1 MSTRP
6 SMRQNGGVLP
16 TDVSKQRSAFH
27 LLDVREQDEGDAGHI
42 DGAQHIPLGQLGAR
56 VTEAPK
62 GRTVVTVC
70 RSGARSDRAMQGLR
84 TSGQQA
90 EIREGG
96 VPGWAPAGLPLDPAA

>member
-16 TDVSKQRSAFH
+16 TDVSKQRSEFH
-27 LLDVREQDEGDAGHI
+27 LLDVREQDEWDAGHI

-56 VTEAPK
+56 VTEVPK

-70 RSGARSDRAMQGLR
+70 RSGARSDRAMQGLA
-84 TSGQQA
+84 TMGYMA
-90 EIREGG
+90 ENLEGG
-96 VPGWAPAGLPLDPAA
+96 VAAGARPGL